1 MNKIGL
7 FFGAGA
13 EINYGLPSG
22 GKFAIDL
29 FRQNPTNH
37 KKNLRDKLNKIE
49 ETSIYAT
56 NWLPE
61 NYLNKPIY
69 AFGEKDFINI
79 IESSIEYR
87 QEKIIAKFD
96 SFDSLCKK
104 AIEELCINESNLN
117 SEFKKITKKDIG
129 EILYSQKIKM
139 NSIIAD
145 NVKLFSSEYYS
156 SMLEIVKSQS
166 EKDDLQKY
174 VISFLQLLVG
184 AHGHNLVKKLN
195 EELFTSTPDDLPIF
209 DDIFGIFKLEYHKA
223 GSTALELLLREDKIY
238 KTDEKADIVS
248 LFSAISQKVLEYIF
262 VDILDYQKLID
273 NHYRYLFCPKYEWAK
288 FTRMVIFLETARE
301 YITHNLDK
309 IEIDKEGYYKDLKDI
324 EPNEINA
331 IGTANY
337 NNIISE
343 VLSDLSTKIIH
354 LNGSVNDYYNPYKN
368 TIINNLEENEEK
380 HILVP
385 FLLTQSGIKPLTSV
399 EMSRRYVDLF
409 DNYKE
414 SDVIISIGFGFNH
427 DDGHINGL
435 FRDLIEN
442 HNKKLYV
449 IDISSNEHES
459 LKTIK
464 SKLRVGKNSKN
475 IKVISVDKDT
485 RKKDDKFWYE
495 LVIDEIQN
503 EDNQQN
509 S

>member
-1 MNKIGL
+1 MKKIGL

-13 EINYGLPSG
+13 EMSYGLPSG

-29 FRQNPTNH
+29 FRQNPTKH
-37 KKNLRDKLNKIE
+37 KKELREKLEKIE
-49 ETSIYAT
+49 ITSTYAA

-61 NYLNKPIY
+61 NYLSKPIY

-96 SFDSLCKK
+96 AFDSLCKK
-104 AIEELCINESNLN
+104 AIEELKIDPSILN
-117 SEFKKITKKDIG
+117 TKFKSVTKKDIG
-129 EILYSQKIKM
+129 EILYSQKIRM
-139 NSIIAD
+139 NSLIAND
-145 NVKLFSSEYYS
+145 VTLFASEYYS

-209 DDIFGIFKLEYHKA
+209 DDIFGVFKLEYHKA
-223 GSTALELLLREDKIY
+223 GSIALELLLRENKTYTTDK
-238 KTDEKADIVS
+238 KATIVS

-262 VDILDYQKLID
+262 VEILDYQKLID

-288 FTRMVIFLETARE
+288 FTRMVIFLEIARE
-301 YITHNLDK
+301 YITRNNIDV
-309 IEIDKEGYYKDLKDI
+309 DKEGYYKDLKDI
-324 EPNEINA
+324 NSNEINI

-337 NNIISE
+337 NNIIGE
-343 VLSDLSTKIIH
+343 VLSDLSHDKIIH
-354 LNGSVNDYYNPYKN
+354 LNGSVRDYYNPYKN
-368 TIINNLEENEEK
+368 SIVDNQDENNEN

-399 EMSRRYVDLF
+399 EMSRRYVNLF
-409 DNYKE
+409 DRYKE

-442 HNKKLYV
+442 HNKKLFV
-449 IDISSNEHES
+449 IDVSTDEVGA
-459 LKTIK
+459 LKTIRN
-464 SKLRVGKNSKN
+464 KLRIGKNSQN
-475 IKVISVDKDT
+475 IKVISVDRDT
-485 RKKDDKFWYE
+485 RKKADKLWYE
-495 LVIDEIQN
+495 IVV
-503 EDNQQN
+503 DNLKN
-509 S
+509 NN